1 MTDTSPH
8 GDPSNARRAVLGM
21 GAGGLVVLAA
31 SACGSESSS
40 PTSAGAGASSGSS
53 AGGTRVR
60 KDQVPEGGGVILSAE
75 KVVVTQPTA
84 GQFKAFSA
92 ICTHQ
97 GCPVDSVAKTI
108 GCSCHGSQFA
118 IADGAVVQG
127 PATQPL
133 PAKTATVDGD
143 FVTVT

>member
-1 MTDTSPH
+1 MPDSPDRA
-8 GDPSNARRAVLGM
+8 DPTNGRRTVLGM

-31 SACGSESSS
+31 AACGSDASS
-40 PTSAGAGASSGSS
+40 PTSAGS
-53 AGGTRVR
+53 AGSTGAAGMRVR

-118 IADGAVVQG
+118 LADGAVVEG
-127 PATQPL
+127 PATQAL

-143 FVTVT
+143 FVVIQ

>member
-1 MTDTSPH
+1 MTDSSDRVDRTN
-8 GDPSNARRAVLGM
+8 GRRTVLGM

-31 SACGSESSS
+31 SACGSESS
-40 PTSAGAGASSGSS
+40 
-53 AGGTRVR
+53 AGGTQVR
-60 KDQVPEGGGVILSAE
+60 KDQIPEGGGVILSAE
-75 KVVVTQPTA
+75 KVVVTQPSA

-143 FVTVT
+143 FVVVT